1 MLSNSAKRKIKDF
14 IPRTIFEIFIIL
26 KHSLSPKIP
35 GYKLLVFYVSNKK
48 GIEIGGP
55 SLIFKTTL
63 PLYQKIRELDGV
75 NFTNST
81 VWEGSIKSGLTYNF
95 FRHKKG
101 VQFLSDG
108 TKLTPIRDNSYEFV
122 LSSNCLEHIANPL
135 KALMEWKRILRVQGA
150 LILVLP
156 NKSSNFDHNRPV
168 TLFNHL
174 LDDLNND
181 TSEEDLTHLDEILKL
196 HDLTMDHAAGDIKS
210 FESRSLA
217 NFRNRTLHHHV
228 FDMSLMRAMF
238 NFLEMKVVQECKTD
252 TDLLM
257 TAIKQG

>member
-1 MLSNSAKRKIKDF
+1 MISNSVKRKIKNLV
-14 IPRTIFEIFIIL
+14 PRAIFEALVIL
-26 KHSLSPKIP
+26 KHSRLPKLP
-35 GYKLLVFYVSNKK
+35 DYEVVAFYVDNKK

-75 NFTNST
+75 NFTNLT

-95 FRHKKG
+95 FRNKKG

-108 TKLTPIRDNSYEFV
+108 TKLAPIADNSYEFV

-135 KALMEWKRILRVQGA
+135 KALKEWKRILRDQGA

-168 TLFNHL
+168 TLFDHL
-174 LDDLNND
+174 LDDHNNNI
-181 TSEEDLTHLDEILKL
+181 SEEDLTHLDEILKL
-196 HDLTMDHAAGDIKS
+196 HDLTMDHSAGDIKS
-210 FESRSLA
+210 FESRSLD

-238 NFLEMKVVQECKTD
+238 NFLEMKVVQECKTE

-257 TAIKQG
+257 TAIK